1 MKERMQKTLAEVK
14 GCPHKDRTESE
25 GYVGVQT
32 FMWICEDNI
41 VEVPFDKEHLL
52 ERIIS
57 PDNLLKAYK
66 AVQRNRGCSGID
78 KMSCEQMLP
87 WLLANKDALIRS
99 LLDGSYRPNPVKRVE
114 IPKDNG
120 KMRLLGI
127 PTVIDRLVQQA
138 INQPLTPIYERQFSP
153 RSYGFRP
160 RRGCHDAL
168 RGAQKIIDDGYIYVV
183 DLDLERF
190 FDTVSHS
197 KLIEILSRMIKDG
210 RVISLIHKY
219 LRSGVMNKGMF
230 ETSEEGTPQGGPLS
244 PLLSNIMLN
253 ELDKELTSRGLPFVR
268 YADDSMIFCK
278 SKRAAKRAAKRVKES
293 VTRFIE
299 RKLHLKVS
307 RDKTVVSYVQG
318 VKYLGY
324 SFYVMK
330 GKCQL
335 TVHPKAKSKMKAKLK
350 ELTSRSNGWGYAKR
364 KQKLEEYIR
373 GWVGFYHL
381 ANMKRFLMETDEWL
395 RRRLR
400 MCIWKSWKRVKTRI
414 ANLIKCGIDKYQ
426 AYMWGNSRLGYWRIA
441 GSYILCRAIT
451 NERLSMAGY
460 ATLMGSYIEWHPK

>member
-1 MKERMQKTLAEVK
+1 MKERMQKTLAEAK
-14 GCPHKDRTESE
+14 GCPQKDRTESE
-25 GYVGVQT
+25 GYVGAQT

-138 INQPLTPIYERQFSP
+138 INQTLTPIYERQFSP

-160 RRGCHDAL
+160 SRDCHNAL

-197 KLIEILSRMIKDG
+197 KLIEILSRTIKDG
-210 RVISLIHKY
+210 RVISLSVI
-219 LRSGVMNKGMF
+219 
-230 ETSEEGTPQGGPLS
+230 T
-244 PLLSNIMLN
+244 
-253 ELDKELTSRGLPFVR
+253 LP
-268 YADDSMIFCK
+268 
-278 SKRAAKRAAKRVKES
+278 
-293 VTRFIE
+293 T
-299 RKLHLKVS
+299 
-307 RDKTVVSYVQG
+307 
-318 VKYLGY
+318 
-324 SFYVMK
+324 
-330 GKCQL
+330 
-335 TVHPKAKSKMKAKLK
+335 
-350 ELTSRSNGWGYAKR
+350 
-364 KQKLEEYIR
+364 
-373 GWVGFYHL
+373 
-381 ANMKRFLMETDEWL
+381 
-395 RRRLR
+395 
-400 MCIWKSWKRVKTRI
+400 
-414 ANLIKCGIDKYQ
+414 
-426 AYMWGNSRLGYWRIA
+426 
-441 GSYILCRAIT
+441 
-451 NERLSMAGY
+451 
-460 ATLMGSYIEWHPK
+460 

>member
-14 GCPHKDRTESE
+14 GCPQKDRTESE

-57 PDNLLKAYK
+57 PDNLLKAHK

-120 KMRLLGI
+120 NMRLLGI
-127 PTVIDRLVQQA
+127 LTVIDRLVQQA
-138 INQPLTPIYERQFSP
+138 INQTLTPIYERQFSP

-160 RRGCHDAL
+160 SRGCHNAL

-197 KLIEILSRMIKDG
+197 KLIEILNRTIKDG
-210 RVISLIHKY
+210 RVISLSVLCARCEIPW
-219 LRSGVMNKGMF
+219 L
-230 ETSEEGTPQGGPLS
+230 
-244 PLLSNIMLN
+244 LLS
-253 ELDKELTSRGLPFVR
+253 
-268 YADDSMIFCK
+268 C
-278 SKRAAKRAAKRVKES
+278 
-293 VTRFIE
+293 
-299 RKLHLKVS
+299 
-307 RDKTVVSYVQG
+307 
-318 VKYLGY
+318 
-324 SFYVMK
+324 
-330 GKCQL
+330 
-335 TVHPKAKSKMKAKLK
+335 
-350 ELTSRSNGWGYAKR
+350 
-364 KQKLEEYIR
+364 
-373 GWVGFYHL
+373 
-381 ANMKRFLMETDEWL
+381 
-395 RRRLR
+395 
-400 MCIWKSWKRVKTRI
+400 
-414 ANLIKCGIDKYQ
+414 
-426 AYMWGNSRLGYWRIA
+426 
-441 GSYILCRAIT
+441 
-451 NERLSMAGY
+451 NERQMP
-460 ATLMGSYIEWHPK
+460 THVTPKSQIQDESQTQEVDFPKQWLGICQEEAKT

>member
-14 GCPHKDRTESE
+14 GCPQKDRTESE

-138 INQPLTPIYERQFSP
+138 INQTLTPIYERQFSP
-153 RSYGFRP
+153 GSYGFRP

-197 KLIEILSRMIKDG
+197 KLIEILNRTIKDG

-230 ETSEEGTPQGGPLS
+230 EASEEGTPQGGPLS
-244 PLLSNIMLN
+244 PLLSNIMLK

-278 SKRAAKRAAKRVKES
+278 SKRAAKRVKES

-299 RKLHLKVS
+299 RKLHLKVN

-373 GWVGFYHL
+373 GG
-381 ANMKRFLMETDEWL
+381 
-395 RRRLR
+395 
-400 MCIWKSWKRVKTRI
+400 
-414 ANLIKCGIDKYQ
+414 
-426 AYMWGNSRLGYWRIA
+426 
-441 GSYILCRAIT
+441 
-451 NERLSMAGY
+451 
-460 ATLMGSYIEWHPK
+460 